1 MTNAQKRAYS
11 KMLCKG
17 KARRRIRRDELAERL
32 LQKGIFV
39 EDLIRWGYAIDRQRV
54 GECNFD
60 TYCSYSIS
68 VLIREALKDGDDD
81 PTDFEWTEKGCTFPI
96 RKTNKGSGYP
106 SKKEQLGFVEE

>member
-68 VLIREALKDGDDD
+68 ILIEEALEDEGA
-81 PTDFEWTEKGCTFPI
+81 TNFEWTEKGCTFPI